1 MRYIY
6 SLLLIL
12 LSPLLIAYTFMQKKR
27 RGGDRRFVLQ
37 RLGLF
42 ARTAAIHDQ
51 PAIWFH
57 AASVGETNSIIPLV
71 RSLGAA
77 NPQLRQVITTNTP
90 EAARIVQSAFGTE
103 IQHYYFTTDFPAAA
117 RRLVRS
123 IQPLALFVVETEI
136 WPNLYHHCFHEHI
149 PVVIVNARLSPKTIN
164 SNRFIKALYRQTL
177 SGVTAFLARS
187 RTDADHYIKL
197 GAKPERVTVLG
208 NIKFSAALQKSAAPL
223 PELINREYLLAISTH
238 AGEEKILASMLREL
252 QQQTGHTDLLLVIAP
267 RHPQRSTDIRRE
279 LAHLELNVSVRSQR
293 EAVTDTT
300 DIYLVDTV
308 GEINALLAGQA
319 KAVFVGGSLVPLGGH
334 NVLEPAIYGKPTL
347 TGPHTENFRDE
358 MQLLRSHDAV
368 IEADSATA
376 LQTAFDQ
383 LLQSPA
389 RQQEL
394 GDNALEAIRSC
405 HGILEQ
411 YHNRLQNLLQAEL
424 ATRTA
429 SPAFA
434 DQSAP

>member
-1 MRYIY
+1 MRSIY

-12 LSPLLIAYTFMQKKR
+12 LSPLLIAYTLMQKKR

-42 ARTAAIHDQ
+42 ARTAKTHDQ

-57 AASVGETNSIIPLV
+57 AASVGETNSIISLV
-71 RSLGAA
+71 RSLGAT

-90 EAARIVQSAFGTE
+90 EAARIVQRVFGSSV
-103 IQHYYFTTDFPAAA
+103 QHYYFTTDFPAAA
-117 RRLVRS
+117 RRLVSS
-123 IQPLALFVVETEI
+123 IQPVALFVVETEI
-136 WPNLYHHCFHEHI
+136 WPNLYHHCFQQQV

-177 SGVTAFLARS
+177 PGVTAFLARS
-187 RTDADHYIKL
+187 QADADHYINL
-197 GAKPERVTVLG
+197 GAKPDRVTVLG

-223 PELINREYLLAISTH
+223 PELNHREYLLAISTH
-238 AGEEKILASMLREL
+238 AGEEKILGGMLREL
-252 QQQTGHTDLLLVIAP
+252 RQQTGRSDLLLAIAP
-267 RHPQRSTDIRRE
+267 RHPQRSAEIHRE
-279 LAHLELNVSVRSQR
+279 LTSLELDISVRSSN
-293 EAVTDTT
+293 EAVTEAT

-319 KAVFVGGSLVPLGGH
+319 KAVFVGGSLVALGGH

-347 TGPHTENFRDE
+347 TGPHTDNFRDE

-368 IEADSATA
+368 IEAESATELFRA
-376 LQTAFDQ
+376 LDQ

-394 GDNALEAIRSC
+394 GANALAAIRSC

-411 YHNRLQNLLQAEL
+411 YHARLQELLQKQLERL
-424 ATRTA
+424 
-429 SPAFA
+429 
-434 DQSAP
+434 